1 MALTRPPRWFRRH
14 RTLALGLVNV
24 AVLLGSAILVEVA
37 FRFQVVDFWQ
47 AELRRY
53 NTTIATGSGATVL
66 LLGDSFSAGQG
77 ALADQLRLQLGPRV
91 AVINSAVSGTTA
103 RDALLVAPRRLE
115 RFRPQVVI
123 YQVYIGN
130 DLFETRHAGASKAAL
145 GRRLY
150 WTLLDRG
157 WWSLGWGNYK
167 LGQLRDQLLRAQ
179 LDDLEGDRGA
189 AELREAARPFD
200 PRAYRSRDR
209 QLAAAAPRSIADQVL
224 VSGSMVAVWG
234 QYAAHVRR
242 LADLIA
248 ASGSTLV
255 VVAVPHCVQVSARYQ
270 GFYRDLGAEL
280 PTGDSL
286 ARHPSE
292 FARRLAVTL
301 PEVAIVDPLA
311 AMQSAE
317 ARGQHLYRT
326 NDPHL
331 NAEGQLLLAQVLA
344 SHLLASGP
352 LFATTQ
358 HSRAAETATTAS
370 VTTVAHAA
378 PRAP

>member
-1 MALTRPPRWFRRH
+1 
-14 RTLALGLVNV
+14 
-24 AVLLGSAILVEVA
+24 VLLGSAILVEVA

-66 LLGDSFSAGQG
+66 LLGTRSVPAG

-209 QLAAAAPRSIADQVL
+209 QLAAAARAASPTRSWSQGRWSRFGD
-224 VSGSMVAVWG
+224 STPPTS
-234 QYAAHVRR
+234 AASRISSPR
-242 LADLIA
+242 LAALSWLSQCPLRA
-248 ASGSTLV
+248 GVGAL
-255 VVAVPHCVQVSARYQ
+255 Q
-270 GFYRDLGAEL
+270 GFYRDLG
-280 PTGDSL
+280 PNS
-286 ARHPSE
+286 
-292 FARRLAVTL
+292 RLAT
-301 PEVAIVDPLA
+301 A
-311 AMQSAE
+311 
-317 ARGQHLYRT
+317 
-326 NDPHL
+326 
-331 NAEGQLLLAQVLA
+331 
-344 SHLLASGP
+344 
-352 LFATTQ
+352 
-358 HSRAAETATTAS
+358 SRATRPS
-370 VTTVAHAA
+370 L
-378 PRAP
+378 RGDWR

>member
-1 MALTRPPRWFRRH
+1 MALTTRPRWFHRH
-14 RTLALGLVNV
+14 RSLALGLVNV
-24 AVLLGSAILVEVA
+24 AVLVALAILVEVA
-37 FRFQVVDFWQ
+37 FRFQVVDFWG

-53 NTTIATGSGATVL
+53 NPTLATGSGATVL

-77 ALADQLRLQLGPRV
+77 ALADQLRRQLGPSV
-91 AVINSAVSGTTA
+91 AVVNSAVSGTTA
-103 RDALLVAPRRLE
+103 RDAVLLAPRRLE
-115 RFRPQVVI
+115 RFRPQVVV
-123 YQVYIGN
+123 YQAYIGN
-130 DLFETRHAGASKAAL
+130 DLFETRHAGVSKTAL

-179 LDDLEGDRGA
+179 LDDLEGDRRA
-189 AELREAARPFD
+189 AELHEAARPFD

-209 QLAAAAPRSIADQVL
+209 DLAVAAPRSIADQVL
-224 VSGSMVAVWG
+224 GSGPMVAVWET
-234 QYAAHVRR
+234 YAADVRG
-242 LADLIA
+242 LADLVA

-255 VVAVPHCVQVSARYQ
+255 VVAVPHCVQVSPRYQ
-270 GFYRDLGAEL
+270 RFYRELGAEL
-280 PTGDSL
+280 PADDRL

-292 FARRLAVTL
+292 FVRRLATTL
-301 PEVAIVDPLA
+301 PEIAIVDPLA
-311 AMQSAE
+311 AMQGAE
-317 ARGQHLYRT
+317 ARGQQLYRT
-326 NDPHL
+326 HDPHL
-331 NAEGQLLLAQVLA
+331 NAEGQLLLAQLLA

-352 LFATTQ
+352 VRAETQ
-358 HSRAAETATTAS
+358 HTNAPRVATMPS